1 MLGQLS
7 AQDQVTRLSG
17 SESIL
22 CFSSRLPDFVPYKI
36 RSVILLALN
45 VLLFA
50 LSSKPGG
57 YNTKISGGFFRFLAN
72 LSPALSLE
80 RRMSRGDLKTM
91 KDLDA
96 IE

>member
-22 CFSSRLPDFVPYKI
+22 CFSSRLPDFVPNYLI
-36 RSVILLALN
+36 RHSTRLN

-57 YNTKISGGFFRFLAN
+57 YN
-72 LSPALSLE
+72 LE
-80 RRMSRGDLKTM
+80 RALNWVPESYQNSGRVLSASRQPFHQP
-91 KDLDA
+91 
-96 IE
+96 